1 MNVALPSAYEPAVAI
16 LTMLV
21 LPVSSA
27 SSQLDELAGPFVKG
41 VWDDGVGTEPLQVGA
56 AAATPAKPSELTTN
70 PPATS
75 SVLANETILT
85 MAYAFRSR

>member
-1 MNVALPSAYEPAVAI
+1 
-16 LTMLV
+16 MLD

-27 SSQLDELAGPFVKG
+27 SSQLAELAGPFLKG

-56 AAATPAKPSELTTN
+56 ATATPARPSELTAN

-75 SVLANETILT
+75 NVLANETILT
-85 MAYAFRSR
+85 MTDASPRSCLW